1 MLRQENNGI
10 YFADGGRLI
19 ARFDQPDE
27 ARVEQ
32 NFQAVE
38 AFGPEHRPA
47 HPLCAGAHHGLY
59 LPRGPA
65 QKCPQL

>member
-38 AFGPEHRPA
+38 ALAQNTGLPTRF
-47 HPLCAGAHHGLY
+47 CAGAHHGLY